1 MSASLLIA
9 MPEGSARDEL
19 AAAVSSRGPAV
30 ETCDPGDLERLTS
43 LSRGRDAVVHV
54 AGEDAFE
61 AAAGLGPGA
70 AAAVAEVAAE
80 AGARLVFCSSVLIYA
95 DGGSDELMAN
105 DPELD
110 PVEALRPLADA
121 ELEVFGSRAEVLVLR
136 LGILLARGSVAAES
150 LRAEVEAG
158 RGVEGTAFV
167 PILDRG
173 TLASAI
179 ASTAASSLH
188 GGWDVVSS
196 CAVGEELFHLAA
208 GAVGAREPG
217 VRPDGEMG
225 PEAVCR
231 WRVSRLVT
239 GAALREAGA
248 VDAMDWRVTT
258 REALG

>member
-1 MSASLLIA
+1 MPASLLIA
-9 MPEGSARDEL
+9 MPEGRARDEL
-19 AAAVSSRGPAV
+19 AVAVSSQGPAV
-30 ETCDPGDLERLTS
+30 ESCDPADLERLAS
-43 LSRGRDAVVHV
+43 LSPGCDAVVHLP
-54 AGEDAFE
+54 GEDAFE

-95 DGGSDELMAN
+95 DGGSTELMAN

-110 PVEALRPLADA
+110 PVEELRPLADA

-136 LGILLARGSVAAES
+136 LGIVLAGGSAAAAS

-158 RGVEGTAFV
+158 RGVDGTAFV
-167 PILDRG
+167 PILDRR
-173 TLASAI
+173 TLASAV
-179 ASTAASSLH
+179 ASTAVSSLH
-188 GGWDVVSS
+188 GAWDLVSS

-208 GAVGAREPG
+208 VVVGAREPG
-217 VRPDGEMG
+217 LRPDGEME
-225 PEAVCR
+225 PDAACR

-248 VDAMDWRVTT
+248 VDAMDWRETT

>member
-1 MSASLLIA
+1 
-9 MPEGSARDEL
+9 
-19 AAAVSSRGPAV
+19 
-30 ETCDPGDLERLTS
+30 
-43 LSRGRDAVVHV
+43 
-54 AGEDAFE
+54 
-61 AAAGLGPGA
+61 
-70 AAAVAEVAAE
+70 
-80 AGARLVFCSSVLIYA
+80 VFCSSILIYA

-110 PVEALRPLADA
+110 PVEALRPIADA

-136 LGILLARGSVAAES
+136 LGIVLARGSAAAES
-150 LRAEVEAG
+150 LRDEVEAG
-158 RGVEGTAFV
+158 RGVDGTAFV
-167 PILDRG
+167 PILDRR

-179 ASTAASSLH
+179 ASTAASRLH

-208 GAVGAREPG
+208 GVVGAREPG
-217 VRPDGEMG
+217 LGPDGEMG
-225 PEAVCR
+225 PEAICR

-248 VDAMDWRVTT
+248 VDARDWRETT